1 MRKLFVLLGTALL
14 GLSLTGCS
22 AAAFW
27 LSGCGEVDAD
37 VVVINESGRAVY
49 SIVLEYAGST
59 EAVQRADGGVLLE
72 QGQSYGLELEENEAV
87 VILLDRAE
95 QTIGRSRV
103 TRDAYWRTFLTF
115 DGTAEGSSYQ
125 EERR

>member
-1 MRKLFVLLGTALL
+1 MRKFLVLLGTALL

-37 VVVINESGRAVY
+37 VVVINESGRVVY

-59 EAVQRADGGVLLE
+59 ETVQRADGGVLLE
-72 QGQSYGLELEENEAV
+72 PGQSYGLELEEDEAV

-103 TRDAYWRTFLTF
+103 TRDVYWRTFITF